1 MWKGIT
7 LIGAVMVKHKILVVD
22 DELFVREL
30 LEEYFSKLD
39 FEVLVAGSGPAALKL
54 VAENRFK
61 VALID
66 LKMSDMD
73 GIEVLRR
80 IRDLD
85 ENLIV
90 ILMTGYPTVESSVEA
105 MRIGAYD
112 YVIKPFRLNELK
124 DIISRAIKEHQIR
137 CELSR
142 IKSRLSVME
151 QKLAGLTEDSAP
163 ADSREKKRGAA
174 ASATPEAYTRSYVVS
189 EADLNIES
197 QLERWGKLLKEG
209 LITQREFEAN
219 KNRILSAV

>member
-1 MWKGIT
+1 M
-7 LIGAVMVKHKILVVD
+7 AEHKILVVD

-30 LEEYFSKLD
+30 LEEYFSKLN
-39 FEVLVAGSGPAALKL
+39 FEVMVAGSGPAALKL

-73 GIEVLRR
+73 GIEVLKR

-105 MRIGAYD
+105 MRTGAYD

-124 DIISRAIKEHQIR
+124 DIISRAVKEHQIR
-137 CELSR
+137 CEISR
-142 IKSRLSVME
+142 IKSRLFILE
-151 QKLAGLTEDSAP
+151 QKLAGLTDDSLPVDSA
-163 ADSREKKRGAA
+163 EKKRDGAA
-174 ASATPEAYTRSYVVS
+174 AAASEEYTRSRVVS
-189 EADLNIES
+189 EADLDIES

-209 LITQREFEAN
+209 LITQQEFETN